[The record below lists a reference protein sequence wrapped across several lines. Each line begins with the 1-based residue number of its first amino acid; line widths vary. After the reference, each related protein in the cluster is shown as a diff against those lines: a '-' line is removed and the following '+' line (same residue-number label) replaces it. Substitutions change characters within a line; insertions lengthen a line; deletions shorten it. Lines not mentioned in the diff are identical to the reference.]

1 MYNYNK
7 EFEEI
12 VISKDFETKTYA
24 SSEDIS
30 AMIDRMKE
38 EDEIAFED
46 FVANFAGFVFWYV
59 KSRINADDDMIR
71 QLVLDTFQ
79 RAYFK
84 IKGFH
89 YNDKKQLMSWLVCVS
104 KTVIYHH
111 FRKKKNEVTVVYDDE
126 FIESYNENYQ
136 IDDIRHHTKYYADD
150 IKRMYKCLDE
160 KEIFVAEEHVVKKR
174 SFSDIAEELHVSTS
188 KVSNIYYRALKKCQR
203 EKADN

>member
-24 SSEDIS
+24 SSEYIS

-89 YNDKKQLMSWLVCVS
+89 YNDKKAVLPPCDHELREVVPFCNPKEQLQTCHLV
-104 KTVIYHH
+104 Y
-111 FRKKKNEVTVVYDDE
+111 
-126 FIESYNENYQ
+126 
-136 IDDIRHHTKYYADD
+136 
-150 IKRMYKCLDE
+150 
-160 KEIFVAEEHVVKKR
+160 
-174 SFSDIAEELHVSTS
+174 
-188 KVSNIYYRALKKCQR
+188 
-203 EKADN
+203 